1 MILVTGS
8 TGFIGRSL
16 VQALQQDGR
25 PFKVYTGRIND
36 PLAIRADL
44 LDVETVI
51 HLAGSETRGR
61 TNLLEHVDIEG
72 TERLIEE
79 AERARIDHLII
90 VSRLNA
96 DPNSWYPLLRAKG
109 EVERLVRSSEIPYTI
124 LRSAT
129 LFGRD
134 DRYLNLIAAL
144 AFWSWPFVWL
154 PNGGQV
160 AMQPFW
166 VEDLV
171 RCLMATLDQPD
182 LMNKTVEL
190 AGEER
195 LRYWEIAEHVLDST
209 GMRRFPLRPGIKLFR
224 RMMIVLSRSWK
235 RPPVNRFFLD
245 RFSVPEVAPV
255 DSVLRHFDFH
265 PVPMN
270 QQTAYLR
277 RLGWS
282 RKLFR
287 FQSGAEE

>member
-8 TGFIGRSL
+8 SGFIGRSL
-16 VQALQQDGR
+16 TQALEREGR
-25 PFKVYTGRIND
+25 AFKVYGGRIND

-44 LDVETVI
+44 PDVETVI
-51 HLAGSETRGR
+51 HLAGAENRGR
-61 TNLLEHVDIEG
+61 VHLLHHVDGEG

-79 AERARIDHLII
+79 CERAGVGRLIT

-96 DPNSWYPLLRAKG
+96 DPNAWYPLLKAKG
-109 EVERLVRSSEIPYTI
+109 EVERLVRNSEIPHTI
-124 LRSAT
+124 LRTAT

-134 DRYLNLIAAL
+134 DRYLNVIAAL

-154 PNGGQV
+154 PNGGMV
-160 AMQPFW
+160 AMQPLW
-166 VEDLV
+166 VEDFV
-171 RCLMATLDQPD
+171 RCLVATLDRPD
-182 LMNKTVEL
+182 LLDKTIEL

-195 LRYWEIAEHVLDST
+195 LHYLEIVHHVLNTT
-209 GMRRFPLRPGIKLFR
+209 GMHRFQIRPSVKLFR
-224 RMMIVLSRSWK
+224 RMMIILSRFWR

-245 RFSVPEVAPV
+245 RFPVPEVAPL

-265 PVPMN
+265 PVQMN

-277 RLGWS
+277 RLDWK

-287 FQSGAEE
+287 FDP